1 MNTSHHKGLSTQN
14 PQCRVLV
21 RQMLVRP
28 EPTEV
33 RVDPETEKLE
43 RRFSDLVETCSRFAQ
58 EIIRDAAWNGGLA
71 GLFDP
76 VTKDME
82 IARTVFGKWSL
93 DILTL
98 LYLRQGAG
106 FQEIRRSLG
115 RISSRVLSSKLTRM
129 QDSGLIRREVKPT
142 RPPRV
147 MYSLTDHGQT
157 VAKLGEPVFLYLR
170 LTSAGAKAEGID

>member
-1 MNTSHHKGLSTQN
+1 MGLSTLD
-14 PQCRVLV
+14 PQCGVLV
-21 RQMLVRP
+21 RLMLSRP
-28 EPTEV
+28 EPVEV
-33 RVDPETEKLE
+33 RIDPEAEKLE

-58 EIIRDAAWNGGLA
+58 DIVREAGWNGGVA

-76 VTKDME
+76 VTKNME

-106 FQEIRRSLG
+106 FQELRRSLG
-115 RISSRVLSSKLTRM
+115 PISSRVLSSKLTRM
-129 QDSGLIRREVKPT
+129 QETGLIRRDVKPT

-147 MYSLTDHGQT
+147 TYSLTEHGQT

-170 LTSAGAKAEGID
+170 LASAEPKAEPTP

>member
-1 MNTSHHKGLSTQN
+1 MELSTQD
-14 PQCRVLV
+14 PQWGPLV
-21 RQMLVRP
+21 TQMLARP
-28 EPTEV
+28 EQAEV
-33 RVDPETEKLE
+33 RVDPEAEKLE
-43 RRFSDLVETCSRFAQ
+43 RRFSDLVEACSRFAQ
-58 EIIRDAAWNGGLA
+58 DIVRDAGWNGGLA

-76 VTKDME
+76 VTKNME

-129 QDSGLIRREVKPT
+129 QETGLIRREVKPT

-147 MYSLTDHGQT
+147 TYSLTDHGQT

-170 LTSAGAKAEGID
+170 LSSAAPKAEATL